1 MLGVFIA
8 RAYHRRAMF
17 ELVFLGTAAAAP
29 SAERGSPSLV
39 VAAGPDR
46 LLVDCGEGTQRQ
58 MMRAGIGFRGLRQV
72 LLTHA
77 HLDHIAG
84 LAGLIATR
92 ALFGIDQPVEIVGSG
107 ETVAIVRGYLEA
119 TVGRERNGAYRLRA
133 VTPGLVLT
141 RAGWR
146 LDAFAVA
153 HRGTESLGW
162 IFRGAA
168 RRPLLA
174 DRLTTLGVPSG
185 PDRRAL
191 AAGAE
196 VTLAD
201 GRRVTPEM
209 VRGPEAA
216 GAKLVVVGDA
226 EETEALVEPVRGA
239 DALVIEATFLD
250 RDAALARPRGHLTAA
265 AAARLAQE
273 AAVGRLLLTHISGRY
288 PANEIA
294 AEAVRVFPAVCVA
307 ADFDRI
313 RVNAR

>member
-1 MLGVFIA
+1 
-8 RAYHRRAMF
+8 MF

-92 ALFGIDQPVEIVGSG
+92 ALFGIAQPIEIIGSG

-119 TVGRERNGAYRLRA
+119 TVGRERDGAYRLRA
-133 VTPGLVLT
+133 VAPGPVLA

-162 IFRGAA
+162 TFRGES

-174 DRLTTLGVPSG
+174 DRLAALGVPPG
-185 PDRRAL
+185 PDRRRL
-191 AAGAE
+191 AGGAE

-209 VRGPEAA
+209 VRGPEAV

-226 EETEALVEPVRGA
+226 EEAAALVKPARNA

-250 RDAALARPRGHLTAA
+250 RDAALARPRGHLTAG
-265 AAARLAQE
+265 AAARLARD

-288 PANEIA
+288 RADEIA
-294 AEAVRVFPAVCVA
+294 AEAARTFPRAGVA
-307 ADFDRI
+307 ADFDWV
-313 RVNAR
+313 RVSAR